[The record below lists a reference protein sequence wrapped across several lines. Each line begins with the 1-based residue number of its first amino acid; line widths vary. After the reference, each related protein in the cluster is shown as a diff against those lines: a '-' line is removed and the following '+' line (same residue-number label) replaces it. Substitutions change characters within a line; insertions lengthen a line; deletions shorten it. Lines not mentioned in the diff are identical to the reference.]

1 MLGDEPGVVV
11 RCLDSLSVAVTFLDR
26 FRYDQD
32 IVDHAVEVRA
42 RGLTA
47 RIDEVVHWTGEGGLV
62 PYMEGL
68 AADFRGWEGER
79 TWRGPGRDLAVSA
92 VFRSGGH
99 MGLTWSLRSQGGTA
113 DDWAVSVTTWLEGGE
128 QMTSLVS
135 ALRHFLDRE
144 HPGS

>member
-1 MLGDEPGVVV
+1 M
-11 RCLDSLSVAVTFLDR
+11 AVTFLDR

-32 IVDHAVEVRA
+32 IVDHSVEVRA

-47 RIDEVVHWTGEGGLV
+47 RVDGVVPWTGEDGLV
-62 PYMEGL
+62 PYLEGL

-79 TWRGPGRDLAVSA
+79 TWRSPDRDLAVSA

-99 MGLTWSLRSQGGTA
+99 MGLTWILRSQGDTA

-128 QMTSLVS
+128 QMTSLVA
-135 ALRHFLDRE
+135 ALRHFLDEE
-144 HPGS
+144 HPGA